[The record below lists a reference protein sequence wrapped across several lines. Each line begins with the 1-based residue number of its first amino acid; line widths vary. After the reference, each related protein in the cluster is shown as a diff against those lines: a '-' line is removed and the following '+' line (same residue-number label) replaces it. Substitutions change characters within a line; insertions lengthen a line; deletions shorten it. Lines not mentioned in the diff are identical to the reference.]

1 MSFTEIEGLLIDAE
15 DPRLEKA
22 REEMRRNAFEARELR
37 LVKQLLRPGQ
47 RVMEL
52 GTCTGFVAMHIAR
65 IVGAANLVC
74 YEANPDNVRMAQRH
88 FAANGL
94 DVTVHHAV
102 LTPRT
107 QIGPETPPT
116 VPFYLSRGL
125 VSSALTPAGM
135 RRFEEVSVPR
145 RCLEEEIARHRAQVL
160 VLDIEGAE
168 VELLGEGDLAGID
181 AIIMETHYRKAG
193 VRATNAMIAALI
205 AQGFRLDLRASASE
219 VVHLFR
225 AGTGPEAEEAAG

>member
-1 MSFTEIEGLLIDAE
+1 MRFTEIEGLLIDAE
-15 DPRLEKA
+15 DPRLESA
-22 REEMRRNAFEARELR
+22 RDLMRRGAYEARELR
-37 LVKQLLRPGQ
+37 LAKQLLRPGQ

-52 GTCTGFVAMHIAR
+52 GTCTGFVAMHVAR
-65 IVGAANLVC
+65 VVGAGNLVC
-74 YEANPDNVRMAQRH
+74 YEANPDNVRIAERH

-102 LTPRT
+102 LAPRRL
-107 QIGPETPPT
+107 IGPETPPT
-116 VPFYLSRGL
+116 VPFYLSRSL
-125 VSSALTPAGM
+125 VSSALTPEGM
-135 RRFEEVSVPR
+135 RRFDTVEVAR

-160 VLDIEGAE
+160 VIDIEGAE
-168 VELLGEGDLAGID
+168 VELLSEGDLTGIE

-193 VRATNAMIAALI
+193 VRATNVMIAKLI

-225 AGTGPEAEEAAG
+225 AGTGPEAAEAAG